1 MRLEDKNYWKL
12 LINMSLS
19 KFLILRTLYK
29 GSIHG
34 YAILEKLRE
43 FTKGC
48 CAPTYG
54 TIYPILKELVKNGY
68 ASVNVETVN
77 KRERKIYKLT
87 SKGKKAYEAAFLVWQ
102 EVIPF
107 LNKVIK
113 EGCC

>member
-1 MRLEDKNYWKL
+1 MRLEDQDYWKS

-29 GSIHG
+29 SSIHG
-34 YAILEKLRE
+34 YAVLEELRE

-48 CAPTYG
+48 CTPTYG
-54 TIYPILKELVKNGY
+54 TIYPILKELVKGGY
-68 ASVNVETVN
+68 ASVNIETVG

-87 SKGKKAYEAAFLVWQ
+87 SKGKKAYEAALGAWQ
-102 EVIPF
+102 EVVPY